1 MMNEAASLSFR
12 QVLMEGIKEMV
23 FVVKVAGNYSF
34 TYEFINHAVMEKT
47 SLTSDSIGKTFHE
60 VHSVKLANFLQEK
73 YTETVQRR
81 QSLDYEDSFYSAA
94 NRLFYSQTLLTPLFD
109 ETGQCTHIV
118 SLVKD
123 ITDEKAVELENKGIR
138 ERLEE
143 NSARYRSLYDSN
155 AAAIF
160 TVDVKG
166 YFTGGNATGKKL
178 SGYLMKEMAGKNFMN
193 FVSPENKKLGEKYF
207 LAAVDGEFND
217 QRLNFNSKSGES
229 IGCLIKFIPISSKG
243 NITGFYMVVKDMTEV
258 DKVASLY
265 EAGEKNFQIIAEN
278 VHDVIILMDHQK
290 GYLYLSP
297 SIENIYGYKPNHIIG
312 QKPFFN
318 VYPED
323 IPVITQ
329 AFDKAAESGFAY
341 LLQIRLLHKDR
352 GWVWSELN
360 GTPVYD
366 DKKQFKHMV
375 MVARDIS
382 LQKEYEN
389 QLRHF
394 AYYDS
399 LTELPNR
406 RYFQEYATEQMESN
420 GKSHKSLAVMILDID
435 DFKEINDQW
444 GHEIGDAVIQEFGYR
459 LSSCIGGENMAAR
472 LGGDE
477 FVILLTNAESQEQ
490 VAEVAGSIY
499 QVMEKPIKVKDLSLH
514 ISISTGIAL
523 SPAEKVSIST
533 MMKRADMAMYK
544 AKNQEKNSFQVS
556 QT

>member
-1 MMNEAASLSFR
+1 MMNEAASLSFA

-23 FVVKVAGNYSF
+23 FVVKVAENDSF
-34 TYEFINHAVMEKT
+34 LYEFINNAVMEKT
-47 SLTSDSIGKTFHE
+47 RLTADSIGKTFHE
-60 VHSVKLANFLQEK
+60 AHSAKIANLLQEK
-73 YTETVQRR
+73 YTETVQSG
-81 QSLDYEDSFYSAA
+81 QSVGYEDSFYSAG
-94 NRLFYSQTLLTPLFD
+94 NRLFYSRTLLTPLFD

-123 ITDEKAVELENKGIR
+123 ITDEKTAELENKGIR

-166 YFTGGNATGKKL
+166 HLTGGNPTAKKL
-178 SGYLMKEMAGKNFMN
+178 IGYLMKEMVGKKFVN
-193 FVSPENKKLGEKYF
+193 FVSPENKKLGENHF

-217 QRLNFNSKSGES
+217 RRLNFTSKSGES
-229 IGCLIKFIPISSKG
+229 IGCLIKFIPINPKG
-243 NITGFYMVVKDMTEV
+243 SITGYYMVVKDMTEM

-265 EAGEKNFQIIAEN
+265 EAGERNFQIIAEN
-278 VHDVIILMDHQK
+278 VHDVIVLMDHEK
-290 GYLYLSP
+290 RYLYLSP
-297 SIENIYGYKPNHIIG
+297 SIENIYGYKADHIME
-312 QKPFFN
+312 QKSFFN
-318 VYPED
+318 VYPDD
-323 IPVITQ
+323 IPAMMQ
-329 AFDKAAESGFAY
+329 AFDKAAENGTAY
-341 LLQIRLLHKDR
+341 SLQLRLLHKEQ
-352 GWVWSELN
+352 GWAWSELN

-394 AYYDS
+394 AYFDS

-406 RYFQEYATEQMESN
+406 RYFQEYATEKMESDN
-420 GKSHKSLAVMILDID
+420 QSHKGLAVMILDID

-459 LSSCIGGENMAAR
+459 LNSCIGGEDMAAR

-490 VAEVAGSIY
+490 VAAVANSIY
-499 QVMEKPIKVKDLSLH
+499 QVMKKPIKVKDLSLH
-514 ISISTGIAL
+514 ISISMGIAL
-523 SPAEKVSIST
+523 SPGEKVSVPA
-533 MMKRADMAMYK
+533 MMKRADMAMYT

-556 QT
+556 RA